1 MGRCTFHSVV
11 TTKGWGPWELAWLT
25 LDTDTDQG
33 RSSVPDVGQGRG
45 LAPPPELPDQ
55 APAGD
60 AVLVRNCPGH
70 VHLKPS
76 CSTRRDMTLNLPTDP
91 DFFEQIFNVLDPVRI
106 PKNAPRK
113 NHEYSR
119 VRYLNWLNI
128 FERKCLKLF
137 LFLTSFVGNLKLL
150 SNAWLIFSIQRLLQQ
165 IFGKNRSL

>member
-1 MGRCTFHSVV
+1 MSFCLFQTCL
-11 TTKGWGPWELAWLT
+11 ELSIVIISLSW
-25 LDTDTDQG
+25 
-33 RSSVPDVGQGRG
+33 S
-45 LAPPPELPDQ
+45 
-55 APAGD
+55 
-60 AVLVRNCPGH
+60 
-70 VHLKPS
+70 LKSFSAFTQIYPS

-91 DFFEQIFNVLDPVRI
+91 NFFEQLFNVLDPVRI

>member
-1 MGRCTFHSVV
+1 MSMYHMFCCYLL
-11 TTKGWGPWELAWLT
+11 EADEYLT
-25 LDTDTDQG
+25 
-33 RSSVPDVGQGRG
+33 
-45 LAPPPELPDQ
+45 
-55 APAGD
+55 
-60 AVLVRNCPGH
+60 
-70 VHLKPS
+70 KPS

-91 DFFEQIFNVLDPVRI
+91 NFFEQLFNVLDPVRI

-150 SNAWLIFSIQRLLQQ
+150 SNAWLFFQ
-165 IFGKNRSL
+165 FKDYFNRFLAKIGPSKGRVQ

>member
-1 MGRCTFHSVV
+1 MEHHATSYHTGVLMFRDAHSY
-11 TTKGWGPWELAWLT
+11 
-25 LDTDTDQG
+25 
-33 RSSVPDVGQGRG
+33 
-45 LAPPPELPDQ
+45 
-55 APAGD
+55 
-60 AVLVRNCPGH
+60 LVRATIKGGIYRA
-70 VHLKPS
+70 S

-91 DFFEQIFNVLDPVRI
+91 NFFEQLFNVLDPVRI

>member
-1 MGRCTFHSVV
+1 MASSTA
-11 TTKGWGPWELAWLT
+11 TKSLSCYKSTQNWCM
-25 LDTDTDQG
+25 
-33 RSSVPDVGQGRG
+33 VI
-45 LAPPPELPDQ
+45 
-55 APAGD
+55 
-60 AVLVRNCPGH
+60 GH
-70 VHLKPS
+70 TKPS

-91 DFFEQIFNVLDPVRI
+91 NFFEQLFNVLDPVRI